1 MKKIIFLC
9 TGNSARSQMAEGLMR
24 NLRGNEFEVYSAGIE
39 PKGIHPL
46 AIKVMKEIGMDISA
60 QRSKL
65 VDEYEKEAFDYI
77 VTLCDHAATNCPSFP
92 GEGENIHQGFPDPAA
107 VEGTEE
113 GKADMFRKVRD
124 ELKQFV
130 LSFPSN

>member
-1 MKKIIFLC
+1 MKRILFLC
-9 TGNSARSQMAEGLMR
+9 TGNSARSQMAEGLTQ
-24 NLRGNEFEVYSAGIE
+24 NLRGDEFEVCSAGTD
-39 PKGIHPL
+39 PKEVHPL

-60 QRSKL
+60 QKSKL

-77 VTLCDHAATNCPSFP
+77 VTLCDHAATTCPSFP
-92 GEGENIHQGFPDPAA
+92 GEGENIHQRFPDPSTI
-107 VEGTEE
+107 EGTEE
-113 GKADMFRKVRD
+113 EKVDAFRNVRD